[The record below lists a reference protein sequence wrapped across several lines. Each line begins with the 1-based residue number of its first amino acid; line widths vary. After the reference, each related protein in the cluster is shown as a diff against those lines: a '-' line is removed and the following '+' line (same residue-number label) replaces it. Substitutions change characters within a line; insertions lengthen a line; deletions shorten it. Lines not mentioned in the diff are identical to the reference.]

1 MSPIRFSVSKCHA
14 YTVIL
19 ILLLGVIIP
28 TCSCYTKKKLVCIII
43 AAPSSYQPSSYSKYI
58 KLNIYLFICSCL
70 MSNAVLIKVYV
81 DYCRGID
88 IKNLQGEYER

>member
-1 MSPIRFSVSKCHA
+1 MLFIKFLVFEYYA
-14 YTVIL
+14 YIVAL
-19 ILLLGVIIP
+19 ILLLSIIMP
-28 TCSCYTKKKLVCIII
+28 MCSCYTKKKLVCIII

-70 MSNAVLIKVYV
+70 MSNAVLIKIYT

-88 IKNLQGEYER
+88 TKNLQSEHER